1 MTHSY
6 GSILFTHML
15 SDPTISPKISSA
27 LLIDPVTFLLHTPD
41 VAYNFTVR
49 RPRQANEWQL
59 WYFAS
64 KDPMVAYTLGRHFH
78 WAQNALWL
86 REELVPRGMRVTV
99 GLSARDL
106 IVDAEA
112 VGRYVAAVAGEERRG
127 GEGYGTFDEGG
138 DDGWKRSSWKGEGTE
153 ILWFDDTDHAQ
164 VFETREKRRRLL
176 DVVQK
181 YTRTNAHT

>member
-1 MTHSY
+1 
-6 GSILFTHML
+6 ML
-15 SDPTISPKISSA
+15 SDPTLSPKISSA
-27 LLIDPVTFLLHTPD
+27 FLIDTVTFLLHTPD

-49 RPRQANEWQL
+49 GPRKANEWQL

-112 VGRYVAAVAGEERRG
+112 VGSYVAAVAGEEGRDSS
-127 GEGYGTFDEGG
+127 GYGTFDEGA
-138 DDGWKRSSWKGEGTE
+138 DEVWKRKTWRGEGTE

-164 VFETREKRRRLL
+164 VFETKEKRRRLL
-176 DVVQK
+176 DVVEK
-181 YTRTNAHT
+181 YTQINAHT